1 MGKIAKINSQ
11 KIRLCSQSPSR
22 ALLLS
27 NAGVEFVQSPVDYDE
42 EQIIASSPKNFVYQA
57 TLGKYQAALK
67 SYDYHELPLLC
78 SDTVVT
84 SDNKILRKAK
94 DIDDARRTLLTQ
106 SGNVT
111 SIVSCM
117 IYKSE
122 RLELID
128 ISTTDY
134 IFDEFD
140 KEDLEAYLCSGEWKG
155 KAGGCMVEG
164 FCKPYIK
171 EVKGYESCAM
181 GLSVEKLLPWI
192 KTDSFSV

>member
-1 MGKIAKINSQ
+1 MNLPQ
-11 KIRLCSQSPSR
+11 LRLCSQSPSR

-27 NAGVEFVQSPVDYDE
+27 NAGVNFIQSPVDFDE
-42 EQIIASSPKNFVYQA
+42 EQIISDSPKNFVYQA
-57 TLGKYQAALK
+57 TVGKYQAALK
-67 SYDYHELPLLC
+67 AYDYHELPLLC
-78 SDTVVT
+78 ADTVVT
-84 SDNKILRKAK
+84 SQGEILRKAK
-94 DIDDARRTLLTQ
+94 NIEDARKILLTQ
-106 SGNVT
+106 SGSVT

-117 IYKSE
+117 IYKSKD
-122 RLELID
+122 LELID

-134 IFDEFD
+134 IFSQFD
-140 KEDLEAYLCSGEWKG
+140 KEDLEKYLESGVWKG

-192 KTDSFSV
+192 

>member
-1 MGKIAKINSQ
+1 MDKIAKMEIQ

-22 ALLLS
+22 ALILS
-27 NAGVEFVQSPVDYDE
+27 NAGIDFIQSPVDFDE
-42 EQIIASSPKNFVYQA
+42 EQIISDSPKNFVYQA
-57 TLGKYQAALK
+57 TVGKYQAALK
-67 SYDYHELPLLC
+67 RYDYHELPLLC
-78 SDTVVT
+78 ADTVVT
-84 SDNKILRKAK
+84 SQGKILRKAK
-94 DIDDARRTLLTQ
+94 DIDDARKTLLTQ

-117 IYKSE
+117 IFKSKK
-122 RLELID
+122 LELID

-134 IFDEFD
+134 IFDEFNKD
-140 KEDLEAYLCSGEWKG
+140 ELEAYLQSGEWMG

-192 KTDSFSV
+192 